1 MSDIKTKE
9 QKSAEKAAKAEAKK
23 AARANKPKPQR
34 VSFSETYD
42 KVQGNIPALF
52 LTCLASLII
61 MFMVCAG
68 VFFANMK
75 GAEQV
80 LVPNVVGKT
89 LEDGIIEMQIKE
101 LYPKVSLR
109 YSDEVKEKGI
119 ILEQSPSAGAIV
131 KGYSTVTLVVSRG
144 DEEEEIP
151 DLVGKLYDSVKD
163 SINSAEDSKK
173 KALISYSLPS
183 YISNNAP
190 AGTIIAQTPAAG
202 TKVCEKTLVS
212 YIVSKG
218 MEKETVEV
226 PNVKGMG
233 IDELVSVIGNTNLI
247 FDVTY
252 HKPEASEIAGTVT
265 SQSVSENQ
273 SKEKYTRINVDM
285 ALDDTLENTVVTG
298 VFTQKLSDYPVPVM
312 MSLEGVTP
320 EGKTFDIAKIRH
332 IGGTVTIPYA
342 IPKGTTLVFS
352 VLGDVKTKTV
362 IG

>member
-9 QKSAEKAAKAEAKK
+9 QKAAEKEAKANAKK
-23 AARANKPKPQR
+23 AAKANKPKPQR
-34 VSFSETYD
+34 ISVSETYD
-42 KVQGNIPALF
+42 KIQGNIPALF

-61 MFMVCAG
+61 MFMACAG

-119 ILEQSPSAGAIV
+119 ILEQSPAAGAIV

-151 DLVGKLYDSVKD
+151 DLVGKLYDNVKD
-163 SINSAEDSKK
+163 TMTPGEDSKK
-173 KALISYSLPS
+173 KALISYSEPS
-183 YISNNAP
+183 YIANSAP

-202 TKVCEKTLVS
+202 KIVYEKTTLS

-218 MEKETVEV
+218 LEKETVKV
-226 PNVKGMG
+226 PNVKGLG
-233 IDELVSVIGNTNLI
+233 IDELISVIGNSNLI

-252 HKPEASEIAGTVT
+252 HKPEASEIAGTVI
-265 SQSVSENQ
+265 SQSISEDN
-273 SKEKYTRINVDM
+273 SKEKFTRISVDM
-285 ALDDTLENTVVTG
+285 ALDDTLDNTVVTG

-320 EGKTFDIAKIRH
+320 EGRTFDIAKIHH
-332 IGGTVTIPYA
+332 IGGNVTIPYA